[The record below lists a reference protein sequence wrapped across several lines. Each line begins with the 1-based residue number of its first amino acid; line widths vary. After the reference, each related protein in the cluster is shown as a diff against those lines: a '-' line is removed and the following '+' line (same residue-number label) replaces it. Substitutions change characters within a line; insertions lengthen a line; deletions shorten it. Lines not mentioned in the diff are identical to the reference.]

1 MKIFH
6 CEVKRNKVITPQ
18 LCAICPRIERCRAFR
33 MYYRQSSAA
42 YIDFVIKIVERFPD
56 KYQLEVLF
64 MAEKQ
69 TFVQIVDQ
77 KTGMVEWVADMKE
90 IEALSTEDK
99 LALAREKT
107 LYVVSHK
114 LEPVIRVEMKKVSLA
129 PVSYK
134 EEPKPETKPAA
145 QAKSQT
151 KPQAKPQEKPKPQP
165 VAKPKAKAEKPVRQ
179 AEIPIKTTTKGKSRK

>member
-6 CEVKRNKVITPQ
+6 CEIKRTKVITPQ

-33 MYYRQSSAA
+33 MYYRLNTAE
-42 YIDFVIKIVERFPD
+42 YISFVTKIVEKFPD
-56 KYQLEVLF
+56 KYIMEVLF

-77 KTGMVEWVADMKE
+77 KTGMVERVADMKE

-99 LALAREKT
+99 LALARTKT

-114 LEPVIRVEMKKVSLA
+114 LEPVIKVEMRKVSIN

-134 EEPKPETKPAA
+134 QEEKVQPKEE
-145 QAKSQT
+145 
-151 KPQAKPQEKPKPQP
+151 AKPQVKVQSKPAKVEK
-165 VAKPKAKAEKPVRQ
+165 Q
-179 AEIPIKTTTKGKSRK
+179 AEIPMKPAPKGKPKK

>member
-6 CEVKRNKVITPQ
+6 CEIKRFKVITPQ

-33 MYYRQSSAA
+33 LYYRQNNEE
-42 YIDFVIKIVERFPD
+42 YINFVAKIVEKFPD
-56 KYQLEVLF
+56 KYQMEVLF

-77 KTGMVEWVADMKE
+77 KTGMVERVADMKE
-90 IEALSTEDK
+90 IEALSIEDK
-99 LALAREKT
+99 LALARSKT

-114 LEPVIRVEMKKVSLA
+114 LEPVIKVEMKKVSIA

-134 EEPKPETKPAA
+134 QEE
-145 QAKSQT
+145 
-151 KPQAKPQEKPKPQP
+151 KPQP
-165 VAKPKAKAEKPVRQ
+165 KAEVKPEVKPAPKTQVKPQPKAEKPVKQ
-179 AEIPIKTTTKGKSRK
+179 AEIPMKPAPKGKKKK

>member
-6 CEVKRNKVITPQ
+6 CEIKRFKVITPQ

-33 MYYRQSSAA
+33 MYYRLNTSE
-42 YIDFVIKIVERFPD
+42 YISFVTKIVEKFPD
-56 KYQLEVLF
+56 KYQMEVIF

-77 KTGMVEWVADMKE
+77 KTGMVERVADLKE
-90 IEALSTEDK
+90 IEALSIEDK
-99 LALAREKT
+99 LALARGKT

-114 LEPVIRVEMKKVSLA
+114 LEPVIKVEMKRVNIA

-134 EEPKPETKPAA
+134 QETEETPKPEIKP
-145 QAKSQT
+145 
-151 KPQAKPQEKPKPQP
+151 EPKPQP
-165 VAKPKAKAEKPVRQ
+165 KPEAKPKAKTPKVEKQ
-179 AEIPIKTTTKGKSRK
+179 AEIPMKPAPKGKARK

>member
-6 CEVKRNKVITPQ
+6 CEVRRNKTITPQ

-33 MYYRQSSAA
+33 IYFRYCSDE
-42 YIDFVIKIVERFPD
+42 YITFVTKIVEKFPD
-56 KYQLEVLF
+56 KYQMEVLF

-77 KTGMVEWVADMKE
+77 ATGMVERVADMKE

-99 LALAREKT
+99 LALARTKT

-114 LEPVIRVEMKKVSLA
+114 LEPVIRVEMRKVSIN

-134 EEPKPETKPAA
+134 ETAPQPKEEVKPAPKPQVKPLP
-145 QAKSQT
+145 KPQT
-151 KPQAKPQEKPKPQP
+151 KPVKVEK
-165 VAKPKAKAEKPVRQ
+165 Q
-179 AEIPIKTTTKGKSRK
+179 AEIPMKPTPKGRPKK

>member
-1 MKIFH
+1 
-6 CEVKRNKVITPQ
+6 
-18 LCAICPRIERCRAFR
+18 
-33 MYYRQSSAA
+33 
-42 YIDFVIKIVERFPD
+42 
-56 KYQLEVLF
+56 

-77 KTGMVEWVADMKE
+77 KTGMVERVADMKE

-114 LEPVIRVEMKKVSLA
+114 LEPVIKVEMRKVSIA

-134 EEPKPETKPAA
+134 EEPKPAAKPV
-145 QAKSQT
+145 
-151 KPQAKPQEKPKPQP
+151 PPVKPQEKAPA
-165 VAKPKAKAEKPVRQ
+165 AKPKPLPKAEKPVKQ
-179 AEIPIKTTTKGKSRK
+179 AEIKIKPAPKGKSKK